1 MPGLTAWVGL
11 LKIAMPKPGDVVFV
25 SAASGAVGSVACQ
38 IAKLKGHTVI
48 GSAGGAAKCAFVKD
62 IGVDHV
68 IDYKTAGDL
77 TEALLRVAPA
87 GIDVYFENVGGE
99 HLEAA
104 LAAANPFARFAI
116 CGMISQY
123 NATELPK
130 GPRNIM
136 FVMGKSLRLEG
147 YDIATYLGLMPEFQR
162 EMTSWIQEG
171 KVTWRET
178 VDHGIENAPAA
189 FLKLFKGENFGKM
202 LVKLG

>member
-1 MPGLTAWVGL
+1 LSARPCSSCEIRTSTADDLHVGRTR
-11 LKIAMPKPGDVVFV
+11 DR
-25 SAASGAVGSVACQ
+25 
-38 IAKLKGHTVI
+38 GHTVI
-48 GSAGGAAKCAFVKD
+48 GSAGGAAKCAFVKG

-68 IDYKTAGDL
+68 IDYKAAGDL
-77 TEALLRVAPA
+77 TEALLREAPR
-87 GIDVYFENVGGE
+87 GVDVVFENVGGE

-116 CGMISQY
+116 SGMISQY
-123 NATELPK
+123 NAVELPN

-136 FVMGKSLRLEG
+136 FVVGKSLRLEG
-147 YDIATYLGLMPEFQR
+147 FDMANHLGLMPEFR
-162 EMTSWIQEG
+162 KEMGGWIREG

-189 FLKLFKGENFGKM
+189 FLKLFTGENFGKM

>member
-1 MPGLTAWVGL
+1 
-11 LKIAMPKPGDVVFV
+11 VVFV
-25 SAASGAVGSVACQ
+25 SAASGAVGSVVCQ
-38 IAKLKGHTVI
+38 IAKLKGHTVV
-48 GSAGGAAKCAFVKD
+48 GSAGGAAKCAFVKQ

-68 IDYKTAGDL
+68 IDYKATRDL
-77 TEALLRVAPA
+77 TDALLHAAPA

-123 NATELPK
+123 NTTGLPD

-147 YDIATYLGLMPEFQR
+147 FDIANYLDLMPEFQR
-162 EMTSWIQEG
+162 EMSAWIHEG
-171 KVTWRET
+171 KVKWRET
-178 VDHGIENAPAA
+178 IDHGIENAPAA